1 MFSQIPFPN
10 YYNRIILTF
19 NLFIKFYS
27 QDFLNAKA
35 GERQLEFALLYE
47 ITMDWNEKAPDL
59 KCKHFGD
66 LFDLIDNVDEFD
78 WSDLSAQ
85 TRRLD
90 NDQTGEALTAEFVFL
105 PCPLPTKF
113 EVVNTRKRRRYFLY
127 YPYVNCSNKT
137 PLNGVNSFKCSKGI
151 L

>member
-1 MFSQIPFPN
+1 
-10 YYNRIILTF
+10 
-19 NLFIKFYS
+19 
-27 QDFLNAKA
+27 
-35 GERQLEFALLYE
+35 
-47 ITMDWNEKAPDL
+47 MDWNEKAPDL

-66 LFDLIDNVDEFD
+66 LFDMIDNVDEFD

-105 PCPLPTKF
+105 ACPLPTKF

-127 YPYVNCSNKT
+127 YPYANCSNKIP
-137 PLNGVNSFKCSKGI
+137 PLNGVNSFKWSKGI